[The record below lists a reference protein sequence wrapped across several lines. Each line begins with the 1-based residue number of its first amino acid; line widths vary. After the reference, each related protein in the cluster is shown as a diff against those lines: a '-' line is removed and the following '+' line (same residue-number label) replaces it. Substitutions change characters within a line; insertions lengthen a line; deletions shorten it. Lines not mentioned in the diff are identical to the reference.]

1 MSNTEKFYQWM
12 KRINNIYLND
22 NDRMVRAFHIV
33 ANSDFALYSNLFEKN
48 KITNQEFIKLLKNT
62 KL

>member
-22 NDRMVRAFHIV
+22 NDRMVRAFHII
-33 ANSDFALYSNLFEKN
+33 ANN
-48 KITNQEFIKLLKNT
+48 
-62 KL
+62 